1 MKVMM
6 YDRCAFSGSE
16 RLLKNF
22 RAISSAASSSLGLDI
37 QTYDRHKRFDAQN
50 GAEDVL
56 LQEPFPYDA
65 VIIRN
70 GIENCCL
77 FCKGFLQNP
86 LRNPNQAL
94 LDLGLGSR

>member
-56 LQEPFPYDA
+56 LQEPFPYDGGYYPQ
-65 VIIRN
+65 RH
-70 GIENCCL
+70 
-77 FCKGFLQNP
+77 
-86 LRNPNQAL
+86 
-94 LDLGLGSR
+94 